1 MNFNLL
7 IENLTNPALL
17 FFVLGIISVYVKS
30 DLKIPPNSSKFISLY
45 LLFSIGFKGG
55 QELSHETFTSEIGF
69 SMLFG
74 IFISSIIPLYTFFI
88 LKRKLSVFD
97 AGAIAAAYGS
107 VSAVTFVTAV
117 SYLESQQMSLHGHM
131 VAIMALMESP
141 AIIISLILI
150 SLFNED
156 KSSTNINIPSVI
168 KHSLTNGSVL
178 LILGS
183 LVIGFLA
190 SDKQAEGIKPFTND
204 LFKGFLAIFLLDMGI
219 TSGKKLQSFF
229 SFGLFPIVFAI
240 TIPLLNGTIFAI
252 LSSLVTTDFTNRFMF
267 AVLAASASY
276 IAVPAAMK
284 ITVPKANPGLYLP
297 MALAVTFP
305 VNITAGMPLYFLV
318 VQHF

>member
-1 MNFNLL
+1 MNLNLL
-7 IENLTNPALL
+7 IDNLTNPALL
-17 FFVLGIISVYVKS
+17 FFVLGVIAVYLKS
-30 DLKIPPNSSKFISLY
+30 DLEIPPNSSKFISLY

-55 QELSHETFTSEIGF
+55 QELSHETFTSEIGW

-74 IFISSIIPLYTFFI
+74 ISISALIPLYTFFI
-88 LKRKLSVFD
+88 LKRKLNVFD

-117 SYLESQQMSLHGHM
+117 SYLESYQLTLQGHM

-141 AIIISLILI
+141 AIIIGLVLI
-150 SLFNED
+150 SIYNKEETAT
-156 KSSTNINIPSVI
+156 KIKIPDVI

-183 LVIGFLA
+183 LVIGFIA
-190 SDKQAEGIKPFTND
+190 NAKQAEGIKPFTND

-219 TSGKKLQSFF
+219 TSGKKLKAFF
-229 SFGLFPIVFAI
+229 SFGIFPFVFAVI
-240 TIPLLNGTIFAI
+240 IPLVNGCLFAM
-252 LSSLVTTDFTNRFMF
+252 LSSIVTDDITNRFMF

-284 ITVPKANPGLYLP
+284 ISVPNANPGLYLP

-305 VNITAGMPLYFLV
+305 INITVGMPLYFLI

>member
-7 IENLTNPALL
+7 FENLTNPALL
-17 FFVLGIISVYVKS
+17 FFVLGIVSVYLKS
-30 DLKIPPNSSKFISLY
+30 DLEIPPNSSKFISLY
-45 LLFSIGFKGG
+45 LLFAIGFKGG
-55 QELSHETFTSEIGF
+55 QELSHEAFTSEIGW

-74 IFISSIIPLYTFFI
+74 IFISLFIPLYTFFI
-88 LKRKLSVFD
+88 LKRKLSVAD
-97 AGAIAAAYGS
+97 SGAIAAAYGS

-117 SYLESQQMSLHGHM
+117 SYLESHQLTLHGHM

-141 AIIISLILI
+141 AIIIGLVLI
-150 SLFNED
+150 SLFNKEEN
-156 KSSTNINIPSVI
+156 STKIKIPAVI

-183 LVIGFLA
+183 LIIGYMA
-190 SDKQAEGIKPFTND
+190 NAKQAEGIKPFTND

-219 TSGKKLQSFF
+219 TSGKKLKAFF
-229 SFGLFPIVFAI
+229 SFGIFPFVFAI
-240 TIPLLNGTIFAI
+240 IIPLLNGCVFAM
-252 LSSLVTTDFTNRFMF
+252 LSSFITHDTTNRFIF

-305 VNITAGMPLYFLV
+305 INITIGLPLYFWLAH
-318 VQHF
+318 QF

>member
-17 FFVLGIISVYVKS
+17 FFVLGIIAVYLKS
-30 DLKIPPNSSKFISLY
+30 DLEIPPNSSKFISLY

-55 QELSHETFTSEIGF
+55 QELSHETFTSEIGW

-74 IFISSIIPLYTFFI
+74 VSISLIIPIYTFFI
-88 LKRKLSVFD
+88 LIRKLNVFD

-117 SYLESQQMSLHGHM
+117 SYLESQQLTLHGHM

-141 AIIISLILI
+141 AIIIGLVLI
-150 SLFNED
+150 SVFNTEETTT
-156 KSSTNINIPSVI
+156 KIKIPVVI

-183 LVIGFLA
+183 LVIGFVA
-190 SDKQAEGIKPFTND
+190 NAKQAEGIKPFTTD

-219 TSGKKLQSFF
+219 TSGKKLKAFF
-229 SFGLFPIVFAI
+229 SFGLFPLVFAVI
-240 TIPLLNGTIFAI
+240 IPLLNGCLFAV
-252 LSSLVTTDFTNRFMF
+252 LSSFITTDITSRFIF

-284 ITVPKANPGLYLP
+284 ITVPQANPGLYLP

-305 VNITAGMPLYFLV
+305 INITVGMPLYFLLV
-318 VQHF
+318 HHF